1 MSRIDPPSAGKM
13 IPPTNALAADEAA
26 FVAEALRAEAAAI
39 TAIADGLDG
48 SGAQLA
54 WGAAITLI
62 ESCSGHL
69 VVSGMGKSGL
79 IGAKLSATFSSLG
92 QPSHVVHPA
101 EAVHGDLGS
110 IRRGDVVMLLSHSG
124 TTEEVT
130 NLAAI
135 LRADDVPTIGISAR
149 DDSELAGL
157 TTVHLAVGDVAEAC
171 PLNLAPTA
179 STTGALAIGDALAL
193 AVSRRRNFSA
203 DDFHLAHPGGM
214 LGVGL
219 RHVTDVIRFKVGE
232 NLTVVNGKST
242 VADALNAARP
252 IPDSDGRIRRR
263 AGAVLVH
270 DDNGCLSGIF
280 TDGDLRRLVVSG
292 EPFLEKDVA
301 DVMTAV
307 PHRLTTDALVREAR
321 SLVLEH
327 RIDEIPIVDH
337 DGKPVGL
344 IDVQDLIALKVV
356 TE

>member
-1 MSRIDPPSAGKM
+1 M

-39 TAIADGLDG
+39 TAIADGLNG
-48 SGAQLA
+48 GGAQLA

-124 TTEEVT
+124 MTEEVT

-179 STTGALAIGDALAL
+179 
-193 AVSRRRNFSA
+193 
-203 DDFHLAHPGGM
+203 
-214 LGVGL
+214 
-219 RHVTDVIRFKVGE
+219 
-232 NLTVVNGKST
+232 
-242 VADALNAARP
+242 
-252 IPDSDGRIRRR
+252 
-263 AGAVLVH
+263 
-270 DDNGCLSGIF
+270 
-280 TDGDLRRLVVSG
+280 
-292 EPFLEKDVA
+292 
-301 DVMTAV
+301 
-307 PHRLTTDALVREAR
+307 
-321 SLVLEH
+321 
-327 RIDEIPIVDH
+327 
-337 DGKPVGL
+337 
-344 IDVQDLIALKVV
+344 
-356 TE
+356 